1 MAKGLFPSSLML
13 GTVETPQSQES
24 PNDLPIFVSPGLSTP
39 PSARKGTTTAD
50 ENENSIAHWLSHRN
64 LPLLDPYM
72 AFFQTNL
79 TGKKTSK
86 YILNSCIVFH
96 EIPKLEL

>member
-1 MAKGLFPSSLML
+1 MEISLGVILFFPLPS
-13 GTVETPQSQES
+13 EP
-24 PNDLPIFVSPGLSTP
+24 VSPGLSTP

-64 LPLLDPYM
+64 FPLLDPYI

-79 TGKKTSK
+79 TGKLTS
-86 YILNSCIVFH
+86 
-96 EIPKLEL
+96 P